1 MLLSDETAPS
11 VRPWMLAWAAPDTML
26 CNVELVAADG
36 MFNTMMTNTIQP
48 CGTNPKAQKATAEVA
63 NPITASL

>member
-26 CNVELVAADG
+26 CKVELVAAEG
-36 MFNTMMTNTIQP
+36 IFNTMMTNTIQ
-48 CGTNPKAQKATAEVA
+48 
-63 NPITASL
+63 L